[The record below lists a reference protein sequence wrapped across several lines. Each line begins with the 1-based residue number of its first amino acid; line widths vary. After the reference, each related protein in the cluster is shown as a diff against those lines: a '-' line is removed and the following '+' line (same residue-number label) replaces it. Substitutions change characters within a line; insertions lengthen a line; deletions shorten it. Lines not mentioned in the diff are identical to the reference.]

1 MVLKLQIVR
10 NGKTILE
17 IPLEEPG
24 WRRLQD
30 LLESEFKEFDR
41 SYGSLI
47 RLFETLANET
57 RFRMLREMMRNEKRF
72 SDFMAEMEL
81 NPKTVNENLRI
92 LRERKLVKKSQH
104 RYKAS
109 PFGVGCF
116 LSVFALRKIFDEL
129 MRELEEF

>member
-1 MVLKLQIVR
+1 MGLKLQIVR
-10 NGKTILE
+10 NGRTILE

-30 LLESEFKEFDR
+30 LLESEFEEFDR
-41 SYGSLI
+41 SYRSLI
-47 RLFETLANET
+47 RFFETLGNET
-57 RFRMLREMMRNEKRF
+57 RFRMLREMMQDEKRF
-72 SDFMAEMEL
+72 SDFMDEMEL

-92 LRERKLVKKSQH
+92 LRERKLVKKAHQ

-116 LSVFALRKIFDEL
+116 LSVFALRKIIDEL